1 MIDPPP
7 AGRAARS
14 ADLPAGERAP
24 SDADWLLSEFNRH
37 LALERGLSKNT
48 VSAYLSDLRNFL
60 AWLGA
65 RDPLKADPALLDDYL
80 WHAKSEG
87 GLSPASL
94 FRRME
99 SLRAFYRFQAA
110 EERVTLDP
118 TRDFRAPRL
127 PRRLPEHLSE
137 DEMDRLLSAPD
148 GGTFHGLRAKVMLE
162 VLYATGLRASE
173 LLSLK
178 PEYVNLAEGW
188 VRVMGK
194 GSKERLVPM
203 HERAVRLLTRWLKA
217 REERFGSKAHDPQV
231 FLGRGGKALSR
242 PQLWRD
248 LTALAKRANL
258 GRPVHPHLFRHT
270 FATHLVRGGADARSV
285 QEMLGHASLQ
295 TTQIYTHLDRGALK
309 RAHKKHHPRG

>member
-1 MIDPPP
+1 MSEESGGRPDEPGRPP
-7 AGRAARS
+7 R
-14 ADLPAGERAP
+14 P
-24 SDADWLLSEFNRH
+24 SDSDWLLSEFNRH

-48 VSAYLSDLRNFL
+48 VAAYLSDLRHFL
-60 AWLGA
+60 GWLGA

-80 WHAKSEG
+80 WQAKSEG
-87 GLSPASL
+87 TLSPATM

-110 EERVTLDP
+110 EERVALDP

-127 PRRLPEHLSE
+127 PQRLPDALNE
-137 DEMDRLLSAPD
+137 DEMERLLSAPD
-148 GGTFHGLRAKVMLE
+148 GGTFNGLRAKVMLE

-203 HERAVRLLTRWLKA
+203 HERAVRMLTRWLKA
-217 REERFGSKAHDPQV
+217 REERFGSKAHAPQV
-231 FLGRGGKALSR
+231 FLGQGGKALSR

-258 GRPVHPHLFRHT
+258 GRAVHPHLFRHT

-285 QEMLGHASLQ
+285 QEMLGHSSLQ

>member
-1 MIDPPP
+1 MTEESGGRPDEPGRPP
-7 AGRAARS
+7 R
-14 ADLPAGERAP
+14 P

-48 VSAYLSDLRNFL
+48 VAAYLSDLRHFL
-60 AWLGA
+60 GWLEG

-80 WHAKSEG
+80 WQAKSEG
-87 GLSPASL
+87 NLSPATV

-110 EERVTLDP
+110 EERIALDP

-137 DEMDRLLSAPD
+137 DEMARLLSAPE
-148 GGTFHGLRAKVMLE
+148 GGTLPGLRAKVMLE
-162 VLYATGLRASE
+162 LLYATGIRASE
-173 LLSLK
+173 LLALR

-203 HERAVRLLTRWLKA
+203 HERAVRALTRWLKV
-217 REERFGSKAHDPQV
+217 REERYGAKAHDPQV
-231 FLGRGGKALSR
+231 FLGRGGRALSR

-309 RAHKKHHPRG
+309 RAHQKHHPRG

>member
-1 MIDPPP
+1 MAEEGGGRPDE
-7 AGRAARS
+7 AGRPPS
-14 ADLPAGERAP
+14 V
-24 SDADWLLSEFNRH
+24 SDADWLLSEFTRH
-37 LALERGLSKNT
+37 LALERGLSRNT
-48 VSAYLSDLRNFL
+48 CAAYASDLRRFL
-60 AWLGA
+60 AWLDG
-65 RDPLKADPALLDDYL
+65 RDPLKADAALLDDYL
-80 WHAKSEG
+80 WQAKSEKD
-87 GLSPASL
+87 LSPATV

-110 EERVTLDP
+110 EERVSVDP

-137 DEMDRLLSAPD
+137 DEMERLLSAPD

-162 VLYATGLRASE
+162 LLYATGLRASE

-203 HERAVRLLTRWLKA
+203 HERAVRALTRWLKA
-217 REERFGSKAHDPQV
+217 REERFGARAHDPQV

-248 LTALAKRANL
+248 LTALAKRARL

-295 TTQIYTHLDRGALK
+295 TTQVYTHLDAGALK

>member
-1 MIDPPP
+1 MADETGGRPDGSGRPP
-7 AGRAARS
+7 S
-14 ADLPAGERAP
+14 S
-24 SDADWLLSEFNRH
+24 SDAEWLLSEFTRH

-48 VSAYLSDLRNFL
+48 TAAYGSDLRHYL
-60 AWLGA
+60 GWLGT

-80 WHAKSEG
+80 WAAKTER
-87 GLSPASL
+87 GLSAASV
-94 FRRME
+94 FRKME

-110 EERVTLDP
+110 EERVAQDP

-127 PRRLPEHLSE
+127 PQRLPDVLSE
-137 DEMDRLLSAPD
+137 DEMERLLSAPD
-148 GGTFHGLRAKVMLE
+148 GGTVHGLRAKVMLE
-162 VLYATGLRASE
+162 LLYATGIRASE
-173 LLSLK
+173 LLALK

-203 HERAVRLLTRWLKA
+203 HERAVRSLTRWLKV
-217 REERFGSKAHDPQV
+217 REERFGQAARDPQV
-231 FLGRGGKALSR
+231 FLGRGGRSLSR
-242 PQLWRD
+242 AQLWRD
-248 LTALAKRANL
+248 MTALAKRAGL
-258 GRPVHPHLFRHT
+258 KRTVHPHLFRHT

-295 TTQIYTHLDRGALK
+295 TTQIYTHLDVGALK

>member
-1 MIDPPP
+1 MPEESE
-7 AGRAARS
+7 GRPDEPGRPS
-14 ADLPAGERAP
+14 RP
-24 SDADWLLSEFNRH
+24 SDSDWLLSEFNRH
-37 LALERGLSKNT
+37 LALERGLAKNT
-48 VSAYLSDLRNFL
+48 VAAYLSDLRHFL

-65 RDPLKADPALLDDYL
+65 RDALKADPALLDDYL

-99 SLRAFYRFQAA
+99 SLRSFYRFQAA
-110 EERVTLDP
+110 EERIALDP

-127 PRRLPEHLSE
+127 PQRLPDVLSE
-137 DEMDRLLSAPD
+137 DEMERLLTAPD
-148 GGTFHGLRAKVMLE
+148 GGTVHGLRAKVMLE
-162 VLYATGLRASE
+162 LLYATGIRASE
-173 LLSLK
+173 LLALK

-203 HERAVRLLTRWLKA
+203 HERAVRALSRWLKV
-217 REERFGSKAHDPQV
+217 REERFGPKSHGPQV

-248 LTALAKRANL
+248 LAALAKRANL

-309 RAHKKHHPRG
+309 RAHQKHHPRG